1 MLKLED
7 LKVLVY
13 YWGDYILC
21 APQITYNYK
30 ECGDKIYEATP
41 TDRLYVIRLND
52 EKLFNESKKFV
63 LTPSIRRIA
72 ASNEGSLLIT
82 LKHKDSFFE
91 VECSSIEGSAG
102 NTSLIAQNVVFH
114 SFVLH
119 REEMADSLLEALQK
133 LNVAT
138 FYPDSDIVLSI
149 EKLLTERDVRR
160 INGSRSLPSGSYSPD
175 YSSSFSHDMPE
186 WSNNIREKDL
196 SCSLQ
201 CIGKTIVFKI
211 VKDDF
216 PFYNL
221 RSDRDG
227 GWFYNSK
234 KESIIGKKLFRTIM
248 DVQNYLKKISNIS
261 MHNYKYCGSDAFAAC
276 RYPFDYSAYI
286 KVNMPVNDLFSLLE
300 VENYYTHYE
309 VYRENVGLTDLPED
323 KFV

>member
-1 MLKLED
+1 MLDFKD
-7 LKVLVY
+7 LKVLLY

-21 APQITYNYK
+21 APQITYNYQ

-41 TDRLYVIRLND
+41 IDRLYVIRLND
-52 EKLFNESKKFV
+52 EKLFNESKKYV

-82 LKHKDSFFE
+82 IKHKDSFFE

-102 NTSLIAQNVVFH
+102 STSLLAQNVVFH
-114 SFVLH
+114 SFVFN
-119 REEMADSLLEALQK
+119 REEMADSLLEALSK

-149 EKLLTERDVRR
+149 EKLLTEEDVRK
-160 INGSRSLPSGSYSPD
+160 INGSRSLPSGSHSSD
-175 YSSSFSHDMPE
+175 YNSSFFLDMPD
-186 WSNNIREKDL
+186 WSNNRGKDL
-196 SCSLQ
+196 TCSLQ
-201 CIGKTIVFKI
+201 CMGKTIVFEI
-211 VKDDF
+211 VKDDL

-276 RYPFDYSAYI
+276 RYPFGYSAYI
-286 KVNMPVNDLFSLLE
+286 YVNMPVNDLFSLLE
-300 VENYYTHYE
+300 VENYYTHVE
-309 VYRENVGLTDLPED
+309 VYRDNVGLTDLPEN